1 MIKNMANGVT
11 ELLDELHNLVEE
23 AFGIPLSSDKCILE
37 RERVLGLIEE
47 IKNQLPVEMSEAKRL
62 VSRRAEFIAKAKA
75 EADDMR
81 KAAEDRARKLIEE
94 QTVVKAAQYHANEIL
109 EAAQSRSNAMKKAAF
124 EYADDAMRRTESAIS
139 EALEEV
145 RQSRTKFRSAAASDK
160 MSDEVE

>member
-1 MIKNMANGVT
+1 MANGVT

>member
-1 MIKNMANGVT
+1 MANGVT

-109 EAAQSRSNAMKKAAF
+109 EAAQSRCKAMKKAAF

-160 MSDEVE
+160 TSDEVE

>member
-1 MIKNMANGVT
+1 MANGVT

-109 EAAQSRSNAMKKAAF
+109 EAAESRSKAMKKAAY
-124 EYADDAMRRTESAIS
+124 EYADDAMRRTEGAIS

-160 MSDEVE
+160 MSDEAE